1 MALQSHFGGPLLQ
14 QMLQEAC
21 GVARPPA
28 GEGVARG
35 QEGAGRRGSNLTGQM
50 AVTLSERRKMG
61 PIVVRARRR
70 KLMEKFVIE
79 GGAPLSGTLV
89 PAGNKNGALPILAS
103 SLLTDEQV
111 LVRNVPRI
119 RDVDAMLEILRGIGV
134 EVSWRGQNEVA
145 LCAGK
150 VGSGEIDRELAELIR
165 ASFLLAG
172 PLLARFH
179 RAVMPPPGGDVIGR
193 RRLDPHLDAFR
204 AMGAEVDCDGEI
216 VLGAPRGLRP
226 SDVFMDE
233 PSVMATENALLA
245 AALIPGTTVIGN
257 AACEP
262 HVQDLAR
269 MLVKM
274 GADIQGIGSNLLT
287 VNGSER
293 LHGCEH
299 DVAPDHIEIG
309 SFMALAGVT
318 GGELRIKDTVPDDLR
333 MIRLVFERLGL
344 RSELHGNDVFVPGGQ
359 KLVVQ
364 ADVGEYKSKIQDGP
378 WPAFPADLTS
388 IAIALATQAEGS
400 ILIHE
405 WMFENRL
412 IFADK
417 LILMGADIVM
427 CDPHRAIVT
436 GPRRLRGERVESPDI
451 RAGMAMLLAALC
463 AEGRSEIGN
472 IRQIDRGYER
482 IDERLRD
489 LGAHIERVAT
499 EPVHA

>member
-1 MALQSHFGGPLLQ
+1 
-14 QMLQEAC
+14 
-21 GVARPPA
+21 
-28 GEGVARG
+28 
-35 QEGAGRRGSNLTGQM
+35 
-50 AVTLSERRKMG
+50 
-61 PIVVRARRR
+61 
-70 KLMEKFVIE
+70 MEKFVIE
-79 GGAPLSGTLV
+79 GGVPLSGTLV

-103 SLLTDEQV
+103 ALLTEDEV
-111 LVRNVPRI
+111 VVRNVPRI
-119 RDVDAMLEILRGIGV
+119 RDVEALLTILNAIGV
-134 EVSWRGQNEVA
+134 RVAWRGPNEVA
-145 LCAGK
+145 LCAAD
-150 VGSGEIDRELAELIR
+150 VHDVEIAPELAEQIR

-172 PLLARFH
+172 PLLARFG

-204 AMGAEVDCDGEI
+204 AMGATTVCGRDI
-216 VLGAPRGLRP
+216 VLSAPRGLRP
-226 SDVFMDE
+226 TDVFMDE
-233 PSVMATENALLA
+233 PSVMATENALMA
-245 AALIPGTTVIGN
+245 AALTPGATVIGN

-287 VNGSER
+287 VNGAER

-299 DVAPDHIEIG
+299 VVSPDHIEIG

-318 GGELRIKDTVPDDLR
+318 GGELRIKDTVPNDLR
-333 MIRLVFERLGL
+333 IIRLVFERLGL
-344 RSELHGNDVFVPGGQ
+344 RSELEGADVVVPGGQ
-359 KLVVQ
+359 RLVVQ
-364 ADVGEYKSKIQDGP
+364 SDVGDYKGKIQDGP

-388 IAIALATQAEGS
+388 IAVALATQAEGS
-400 ILIHE
+400 ILVHE

-412 IFADK
+412 IFTDK

-436 GPRRLRGERVESPDI
+436 GHRRLRGERVESPDI

-482 IDERLRD
+482 IDERLRE
-489 LGAHIERVAT
+489 LGANIERVAT
-499 EPVHA
+499 EPALHA